1 MPQGYAFVG
10 DLARGMLPMGK
21 INREWHEKNRMPR
34 NPTPEQ
40 RIKWHT
46 VHPKHCGCRPIPK
59 GVIALMKARTVD
71 RSTRPRR
78 KANNGRTA
86 VTKNARE

>member
-34 NPTPEQ
+34 NPTRSSESN
-40 RIKWHT
+40 
-46 VHPKHCGCRPIPK
+46 GIPFMQS
-59 GVIALMKARTVD
+59 IAGAD
-71 RSTRPRR
+71 RYR
-78 KANNGRTA
+78 KASLRS
-86 VTKNARE
+86 